1 MKASLLLFANKQG
14 VLSHKFCLSNQIP
27 KRQTIFMAPLQM
39 SSTTIRVCPAPL
51 SLDLVC
57 KTRLL
62 GTTEQQ
68 ERKKT
73 TEFQVDLH
81 LQYSASA
88 MHTSSHV
95 INTNVT
101 MALNAHS
108 IASSL
113 KPYTLNLTQ

>member
-1 MKASLLLFANKQG
+1 MKANLFLFANKQG

-27 KRQTIFMAPLQM
+27 ERQTIFMAPLQM
-39 SSTTIRVCPAPL
+39 SSTTIRVYPAPL

-81 LQYSASA
+81 LPQPCILAP
-88 MHTSSHV
+88 MSS
-95 INTNVT
+95 TL
-101 MALNAHS
+101 MLQWHS
-108 IASSL
+108 M
-113 KPYTLNLTQ
+113 LTVSPVA